1 MSKYLSVLLGAIEP
15 QFSQLITSFENAAA
29 KPGVDVRLAAE
40 IRVALAGKIKEL
52 GLDPDDTTAEELYHG
67 LAGRAI
73 QDNQYLCETLKIGAS
88 ATSVVTIQKL
98 ARYFSKSPLVPEIWS
113 LKRTTLKK
121 LLADHIPH
129 KTMKALR
136 YRSATSMLKRES
148 PASIYAA
155 ALLIEGPR
163 YQQSLATSVKR
174 LESSDFELSKIE
186 FVQFAPERWSII
198 KKYLRLRTV
207 PVYSIPE
214 ANAIVIIPADTAH
227 TVTLALLVAAL
238 ILHEMRR
245 LKEHASYLKFL
256 SLDSN
261 LHLHVRA
268 LATEGR
274 IHMLS
279 IQDQRIY
286 WHHIHRVFARSPDGR
301 SYLEPHVNKDDLEW
315 TAIEAS
321 LAGIDERLAFW
332 VGTHLVGFASETR
345 AVSLH
350 LIDVC
355 LNTLYER
362 DFAESGKRFL
372 HDMIWDELVVRY
384 LEVPPFSS
392 ILERHIYKLT
402 DNQHEFMYD

>member
-1 MSKYLSVLLGAIEP
+1 MSKYLSILLGAIEP
-15 QFSQLITSFENAAA
+15 QFSQLIASFEKTAAG
-29 KPGVDVRLAAE
+29 PGVDVRLAAE
-40 IRVALAGKIKEL
+40 IRVTLSKKLKEL
-52 GLDPDDTTAEELYHG
+52 GLDPNDTTAEELYHT

-73 QDNQYLCETLKIGAS
+73 QDNLYLCETLKIGAN

-113 LKRTTLKK
+113 LKRTTLKR
-121 LLADHIPH
+121 LLAEHIPH

-136 YRSATSMLKRES
+136 YRSANSMLKRES

-163 YQQSLATSVKR
+163 YQQTLVASVKK

-186 FVQFAPERWSII
+186 FVQFAPERWTVI
-198 KKYLRLRTV
+198 KRYLKLKTV

-214 ANAIVIIPADTAH
+214 ANAIVIIPADTAQ
-227 TVTLALLVAAL
+227 TSTLALLVSAL

-256 SLDSN
+256 SLGSN
-261 LHLHVRA
+261 LHMHVRA

-286 WHHIHRVFARSPDGR
+286 WHHIHRVFAHSPEGR
-301 SYLEPHVNKDDLEW
+301 SYLEPHVNQDDLDW
-315 TAIEAS
+315 TMIEAS
-321 LAGIDERLAFW
+321 LASIDERLAFW
-332 VGTHLVGFASETR
+332 VDTHVVGFASDTR

-355 LNTLYER
+355 LNALYRR
-362 DFAESGKRFL
+362 DFTESGKRFL
-372 HDMIWDELVVRY
+372 QEILWDELIVRY
-384 LEVPPFSS
+384 MEVPPFSS
-392 ILERHIYKLT
+392 LLERHMYKLT
-402 DNQHEFMYD
+402 DNNQEVLYD